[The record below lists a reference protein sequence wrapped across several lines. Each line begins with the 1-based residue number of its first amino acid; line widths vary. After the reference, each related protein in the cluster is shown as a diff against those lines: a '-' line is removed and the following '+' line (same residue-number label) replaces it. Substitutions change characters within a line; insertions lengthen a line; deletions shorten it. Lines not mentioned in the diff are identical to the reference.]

1 MKRCGLTMVDY
12 RRRAATM
19 MHADTVMIGW
29 EGRSPFPSP
38 HTTVRT
44 GPYTAVQES
53 RDRTGI

>member
-1 MKRCGLTMVDY
+1 MVDY